1 MVTTMG
7 LDRFDESEHLS
18 SPGSASRGSYDIDA
32 LVRGLYAD
40 GIIACRGAF
49 SREWAAQLADD
60 IGAAF
65 AEARG
70 REGGTVG
77 RGPNRYFVEI
87 HPEQLHGFADL
98 VTHPWVTAVCEAVLG
113 PRYSFVEVGFDVP
126 FPGAQNQPWHRDF
139 ASPPETWEERRLTSL
154 AFNLTAVDVT
164 PEMGPFEIAVGTQ
177 FERGEHFNHGM
188 FPPES
193 EWPRYAS
200 LGQVKMPQLGDI
212 SARSALTIHR
222 GTANRSDVARPV
234 LILGAD
240 APGPHE
246 ARHDMHVSRAF
257 HDTLPEYVQQHLLA
271 TVVDQLGPVV
281 QKHSIEGLVMGA
293 A

>member
-1 MVTTMG
+1 
-7 LDRFDESEHLS
+7 
-18 SPGSASRGSYDIDA
+18 
-32 LVRGLYAD
+32 
-40 GIIACRGAF
+40 
-49 SREWAAQLADD
+49 
-60 IGAAF
+60 
-65 AEARG
+65 
-70 REGGTVG
+70 
-77 RGPNRYFVEI
+77 VEI
-87 HPEQLHGFADL
+87 HPEQLRGFADL
-98 VTHPWVTAVCEAVLG
+98 VTHPWVKAVCEAVLG
-113 PRYSFVEVGFDVP
+113 PQYSFVEVGFDVP
-126 FPGAQNQPWHRDF
+126 LPGAQNQPWHRDF
-139 ASPPETWEERRLTSL
+139 ASPPETWDERRLTSL

-177 FERGEHFNHGM
+177 FERGEHFNYEM

-200 LGQVKMPQLGDI
+200 LGQLKMPQLGDI

-222 GTANRSDVARPV
+222 GTANRSDIARPV

-257 HDTLPEYVQQHLLA
+257 HDTLPEYAQRHLLA
-271 TVVDQLGPVV
+271 TVVDRLEPVV

>member
-1 MVTTMG
+1 MVNVIGPSDFDMG
-7 LDRFDESEHLS
+7 QPLS
-18 SPGSASRGSYDIDA
+18 SPASAARDRYDVKG

-40 GIIACRGAF
+40 GIIACKAAF
-49 SREWAAQLADD
+49 SREWAAQMADD
-60 IGAAF
+60 ISVAF
-65 AEARG
+65 EEARG

-77 RGPNRYFVEI
+77 RGPHRYYVEI
-87 HPEQLHGFADL
+87 HPEQLRGFTDL

-113 PRYSFVEVGFDVP
+113 PGYSFVEVGFDVP

-139 ASPPETWEERRLTSL
+139 PSPRETWDERRLTSL
-154 AFNLTAVDVT
+154 AFNLTAVDVI

-177 FERGEHFNHGM
+177 FKRGEHFNHGM
-188 FPPES
+188 FPPEN

-200 LGQVKMPQLGDI
+200 LGQLKLPQLGDI

-222 GTANRSDVARPV
+222 GTANRSHVARPV

-257 HDTLPEYVQQHLLA
+257 YDTLPDYARHHLLA
-271 TVVDQLGPVV
+271 TVVDRLEPVV

-293 A
+293 P